1 MADGPVFV
9 KQTVRDCAVLNITV
23 GFRGRGY
30 IYPHGR
36 PWGAFFGSFESIL
49 DILEQALSS
58 LSLTLLSGCI
68 LESVR
73 AS

>member
-1 MADGPVFV
+1 MRRFEHNGWISREGLYIPPWL
-9 KQTVRDCAVLNITV
+9 AVEGSL
-23 GFRGRGY
+23 
-30 IYPHGR
+30 
-36 PWGAFFGSFESIL
+36 GSFESFL
-49 DILEQALSS
+49 DLLEQALSS